1 MAIVAQP
8 EQYRRWSKHQRTYL
22 QCQLLYWARTNSIFE
37 EPFFDIGADNIR
49 MILLQVVNARAKL
62 HHSAVL
68 KPLRKALSESR
79 RYQSAWIS
87 REK

>member
-1 MAIVAQP
+1 MSA
-8 EQYRRWSKHQRTYL
+8 SL
-22 QCQLLYWARTNSIFE
+22 WAGTNPQFA
-37 EPFFDIGADNIR
+37 EPFFNIGADDIR
-49 MILLQVVNARAKL
+49 VILLQEVNASAKL

>member
-1 MAIVAQP
+1 M
-8 EQYRRWSKHQRTYL
+8 RRLVDASEEIPTK
-22 QCQLLYWARTNSIFE
+22 CQLLFWAGTKSQFD

-49 MILLQVVNARAKL
+49 MILLQVVNSRAKL